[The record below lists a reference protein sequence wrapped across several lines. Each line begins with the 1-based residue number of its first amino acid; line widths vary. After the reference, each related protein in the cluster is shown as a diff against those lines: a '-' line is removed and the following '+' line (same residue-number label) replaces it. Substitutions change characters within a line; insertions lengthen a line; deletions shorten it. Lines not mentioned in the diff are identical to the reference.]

1 MIPYEW
7 FEQAQKRIAPHI
19 LKTPLTHDAKRGLF
33 IKWENHQVTGSF
45 KPRGAL
51 NKVLSLAD
59 WERAAGLVA
68 ASAGNHG
75 QGVALAGG
83 LTGAAVEVF
92 VSKHAVPA
100 KVEAMRGLGAKIFF
114 VEGGYGEAESAG
126 REYAKSNQKVFI
138 SPYNDGQVIAGQGT
152 IGLEILREL
161 YPNQNPAT
169 IQIKEENSRNEEI
182 ANWIVPTGG
191 GGLISALGNLLQK
204 LDPRPRLIGVQ
215 AAASPFTYSLF
226 HRKTQAG
233 VQDLPTLA
241 DGLSG
246 AVEEGSVTI
255 PMIEEFVDDFLIVPE
270 EEIERAIAFAWY
282 VYHEKIEG
290 SAAVVLAAVLS
301 GKVRERPSVVII
313 SGGNIQS
320 DVHEKIVAGYAGEQW
335 D

>member
-7 FEQAQKRIAPHI
+7 FEQAQKRIGPHI
-19 LKTPLTHDAKRGLF
+19 QKTSLTHDVKRGLF
-33 IKWENHQVTGSF
+33 IKWENQQVTGSF

-100 KVEAMRGLGAKIFF
+100 KVEAMRGLGAKIFL

-152 IGLEILREL
+152 IGLEILSEL
-161 YPNQNPAT
+161 YKNH
-169 IQIKEENSRNEEI
+169 IKEGKSGNEET

-255 PMIEEFVDDFLIVPE
+255 PMIEEFVDDFLIVSE
-270 EEIERAIAFAWY
+270 EEIERAVAFAWY

-290 SAAVVLAAVLS
+290 SAAVGLAAVLS
-301 GKVRERPSVVII
+301 GKIKERPSVVII
-313 SGGNIQS
+313 SGGNIQP
-320 DVHEKIVAGYAGEQW
+320 DVHEKIVAKYAGEQW